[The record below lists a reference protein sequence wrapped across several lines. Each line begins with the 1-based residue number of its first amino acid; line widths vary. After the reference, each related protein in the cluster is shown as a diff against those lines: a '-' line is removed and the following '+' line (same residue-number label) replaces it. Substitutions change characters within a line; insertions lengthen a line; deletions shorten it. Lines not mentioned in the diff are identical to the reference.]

1 MIRFLSLVVLTLFV
15 LGFLVVGPVIYFFGF
30 SKILWIFFLVSVFI
44 FIGLFFSENK
54 FSNLNSV
61 PVFIIIVLLF
71 FLFIILGVIINYSS
85 IGSAILSLRW
95 YFFVWPI
102 MFVFMLGD
110 TGLKLVDRIWRFL
123 LLVAAL
129 QFPIVLCFYFFVSL
143 PSKRASPW
151 DAVVGTFPGAID
163 DGGQSAAMG
172 LFVIV
177 MILAAYALWRAKKI
191 SANRFLIQA
200 VCGVMTL
207 AFAEVKAVVLLLP
220 VLFVLYHGRDIFRRP
235 VKAGLPVLVALC
247 VTVLL
252 LSAYKLIHYDQVK
265 RAEEV
270 GKYVDISVTERVV
283 RSVSPQQKIEGVTSI
298 NRVSSLALWGEEN
311 LISKDILHALFGYGI
326 GATQTSSV
334 WSGEIAKL
342 YPYPMEA
349 SSSVILLWETGL
361 FGHILFVLMLLYAA
375 RESSRL
381 SKSDFIPDL
390 YQIFLR
396 VGYVALLL
404 LIITLPYKNFILR
417 SVPIQLLLALLLGQI
432 LYWLG
437 VLSGVSKSSKS
448 LSPQ

>member
-1 MIRFLSLVVLTLFV
+1 MASEQVLATINPEVDEVASEQVLATINPEKKIRSVKG
-15 LGFLVVGPVIYFFGF
+15 LGRVTHL
-30 SKILWIFFLVSVFI
+30 ILW
-44 FIGLFFSENK
+44 
-54 FSNLNSV
+54 
-61 PVFIIIVLLF
+61 
-71 FLFIILGVIINYSS
+71 
-85 IGSAILSLRW
+85 
-95 YFFVWPI
+95 
-102 MFVFMLGD
+102 
-110 TGLKLVDRIWRFL
+110 
-123 LLVAAL
+123 
-129 QFPIVLCFYFFVSL
+129 
-143 PSKRASPW
+143 
-151 DAVVGTFPGAID
+151 
-163 DGGQSAAMG
+163 
-172 LFVIV
+172 
-177 MILAAYALWRAKKI
+177 
-191 SANRFLIQA
+191 
-200 VCGVMTL
+200 
-207 AFAEVKAVVLLLP
+207 AEK
-220 VLFVLYHGRDIFRRP
+220 
-235 VKAGLPVLVALC
+235 
-247 VTVLL
+247 
-252 LSAYKLIHYDQVK
+252 
-265 RAEEV
+265 
-270 GKYVDISVTERVV
+270 
-283 RSVSPQQKIEGVTSI
+283 
-298 NRVSSLALWGEEN
+298 N
-311 LISKDILHALFGYGI
+311 LISKNILHSLFGYGI